1 MLQPLPP
8 GFANAKD
15 RTMHGF
21 RINTEDDLR
30 AGIAELV
37 RLDARLAAIHALSGD
52 PPLRRSPPGFDG
64 IVSIII
70 AQQVSVA
77 SARAI
82 ETRVRSVFDPLT
94 PEVVADA
101 HDAMFRDAG
110 LSTPKI
116 RTLRA
121 LAGAVLAGDLVL
133 DALASLTADEAAARL
148 CSVHGVGPWTADIY
162 LLFCLGHPDAFPAGD
177 LAVQEAARV
186 AFDLTARPSA
196 RALSDMASGW
206 RPWRGVAARL
216 LFAYYAAIKQGRVA
230 RARVEERR

>member
-1 MLQPLPP
+1 M
-8 GFANAKD
+8 K
-15 RTMHGF
+15 GF
-21 RINTEDDLR
+21 RIETDDDLR

-37 RLDARLAAIHALSGD
+37 RLDARLAAIHAVSGD
-52 PPLRRSPPGFDG
+52 PPLRRSAPGFDG

-82 ETRVRSVFDPLT
+82 EARVRSVFTPLT
-94 PEVVADA
+94 PEVVTGASDG
-101 HDAMFRDAG
+101 MFREAG
-110 LSTPKI
+110 LSTPKV

-121 LAGAVLAGDLVL
+121 LAGAVVKGDLAL
-133 DALASLTADEAAARL
+133 DTLGSMPADEAAARL
-148 CSVHGVGPWTADIY
+148 RSIHGIGPWTADIY

-177 LAVQEAARV
+177 LAVQEAARI
-186 AFDLTARPSA
+186 AFGLAERPSA
-196 RALSDMASGW
+196 RALGDMAAGW